1 MRCKKHLSD
10 LSSVV
15 GVCATCLREKLFVL
29 IEAQAHLQQAQEQR
43 RSSNAD
49 PAAARIVFPQSVS
62 PYASRRES
70 DTAATWCLSR
80 HGLADQ
86 RFHATP
92 QVGPTGELIS
102 GSEYA
107 NKKDK
112 KKNSR
117 FSLFYHMFRSKSGD
131 LDSDSERRV
140 SNSDDRCNTMPSS
153 SPSWFSTIVAGR
165 RGRKTR
171 SLSLDEA
178 TVGVRQRTLR
188 NCDRGMSP
196 ARYSDEENEEDSS
209 GQSSPA
215 WKQTPRR
222 TPAYQRG
229 GGGGKAGLSRNAF
242 CLSPLVWASPNQR
255 WSQKGMQPPEMAYPG
270 EIRSPAK
277 SRFHNATS
285 FCKNRSR
292 KLADFG
298 RSRHN
303 H

>member
-1 MRCKKHLSD
+1 MPLS
-10 LSSVV
+10 
-15 GVCATCLREKLFVL
+15 GNL
-29 IEAQAHLQQAQEQR
+29 IPPPPGA
-43 RSSNAD
+43 S
-49 PAAARIVFPQSVS
+49 AAMAWRIRDSM
-62 PYASRRES
+62 
-70 DTAATWCLSR
+70 LL
-80 HGLADQ
+80 H
-86 RFHATP
+86 
-92 QVGPTGELIS
+92 
-102 GSEYA
+102 
-107 NKKDK
+107 K
-112 KKNSR
+112 
-117 FSLFYHMFRSKSGD
+117 SKSGD
-131 LDSDSERRV
+131 LDSDSEPRA

-153 SPSWFSTIVAGR
+153 SPSWFSTILAGR
-165 RGRKTR
+165 RGKKTR

-178 TVGVRQRTLR
+178 TIGVRQRTLR

-196 ARYSDEENEEDSS
+196 ARYSDEENEEDYQGGSS

-222 TPAYQRG
+222 TPA
-229 GGGGKAGLSRNAF
+229 
-242 CLSPLVWASPNQR
+242 PNQR
-255 WSQKGMQPPEMAYPG
+255 WNQKGMPPEIVYPG

>member
-15 GVCATCLREKLFVL
+15 GVCATCLREKLFLL
-29 IEAQAHLQQAQEQR
+29 IEAQSHLH
-43 RSSNAD
+43 RSSNAA
-49 PAAARIVFPQSVS
+49 PAPRIVFPQSVS

-70 DTAATWCLSR
+70 DTAATWRLSR

-102 GSEYA
+102 
-107 NKKDK
+107 NKKDKK

-117 FSLFYHMFRSKSGD
+117 FSLFNHMFKSKSGD
-131 LDSDSERRV
+131 LESDSEPRA

-153 SPSWFSTIVAGR
+153 SPSWFSTILAGR
-165 RGRKTR
+165 RGKKTR

-178 TVGVRQRTLR
+178 TIGVRQRTLR

-196 ARYSDEENEEDSS
+196 ARYSDEENEEDYQGGSS

-215 WKQTPRR
+215 WKQTPRK
-222 TPAYQRG
+222 TPAYQR

-255 WSQKGMQPPEMAYPG
+255 WNQKGMPPEIVYPG

>member
-1 MRCKKHLSD
+1 MPLA
-10 LSSVV
+10 
-15 GVCATCLREKLFVL
+15 GNL
-29 IEAQAHLQQAQEQR
+29 IPPPPGA
-43 RSSNAD
+43 S
-49 PAAARIVFPQSVS
+49 AAMAWRIRDSMILHK
-62 PYASRRES
+62 A
-70 DTAATWCLSR
+70 
-80 HGLADQ
+80 
-86 RFHATP
+86 
-92 QVGPTGELIS
+92 
-102 GSEYA
+102 
-107 NKKDK
+107 
-112 KKNSR
+112 
-117 FSLFYHMFRSKSGD
+117 KSGD
-131 LDSDSERRV
+131 LESE
-140 SNSDDRCNTMPSS
+140 SNSDDRCDTMPSS
-153 SPSWFSTIVAGR
+153 SPSWFSTILAGR
-165 RGRKTR
+165 RGKKTR

-178 TVGVRQRTLR
+178 TIGVRQRTLR

-196 ARYSDEENEEDSS
+196 ARYSDEENEEDYQGGSS

-255 WSQKGMQPPEMAYPG
+255 WNQKGMPPEIVYPG